1 MSKYT
6 IIFGSPRK
14 NGNTASLLKPFMS
27 ELREMKVDIDYFDV
41 YDMNIG
47 GCRDCLWCQ
56 QDKKHIACVIK
67 DDMQP
72 ILESISTSDTIVFAS
87 PIYAWSAPA
96 PVKAVIDRTVYASCK
111 YYGGDPYGPALLSGK
126 RLALVVTCGYPVETG
141 ADLYAEEMKRYC
153 KHCGM
158 EFAGYIVERQKN
170 LEDPFIDEQ
179 KIDKAGEFARRL
191 QGIQI

>member
-14 NGNTASLLKPFMS
+14 AGNTAALLKPFIN
-27 ELREMKVDIDYFDV
+27 ELREMNAEIDYFDI
-41 YDMNIG
+41 YEKNIA
-47 GCRDCLWCQ
+47 GCRACLHCQ
-56 QDKKHIACVIK
+56 EDVGSINCIID

-72 ILESISTSDTIVFAS
+72 ILKSIATSDTIVLAS

-96 PVKAVIDRTVYASCK
+96 PMKAVIDRSIYSSCK
-111 YYGGDPYGPALLSGK
+111 YYGDDPYGPALLTGK

-158 EFAGYIVERQKN
+158 EFAGYICERQRN
-170 LEDPFIDEQ
+170 LKEPFMDES
-179 KIDKAGEFARRL
+179 KIDKAGEFARIL
-191 QGIQI
+191 EGI

>member
-41 YDMNIG
+41 YDMDIG

-56 QDKKHIACVIK
+56 QDKKHIGCVIQ

-126 RLALVVTCGYPVETG
+126 RLALIVTCGYPVETG

-170 LEDPFIDEQ
+170 LADPFIDEQ